1 MSLKGDFSSKIRKS
15 CLFNCK
21 SLKIWQS
28 SCPTYPTGFLERM
41 SLVKLCIAKQ
51 YFCIVCLFRWT
62 ARRNRL
68 INTSQIAIPLNW
80 DFAYVRKQIYL
91 CTNCPDLDEMNMC
104 LVKNFIPLHIQCG
117 KKESATNSKFQQIK
131 MISYCVVC
139 DNFQYKAFKQVLLKK
154 FVKTH

>member
-1 MSLKGDFSSKIRKS
+1 MEQHIVNHSKSGKRATLPTPLVSLKECHWSNYVLLSK
-15 CLFNCK
+15 
-21 SLKIWQS
+21 
-28 SCPTYPTGFLERM
+28 
-41 SLVKLCIAKQ
+41 